1 MKHTPACEGP
11 ARLPSLTPAVFYGY
25 LQAAS
30 TSLRRQQ
37 PLPKGWG
44 LAKGAERHRSAPA
57 ASVGGGREDKLF
69 VVALGQEGGS
79 WHPYHAS
86 CCTSRRWL
94 SRWDRG
100 WVLWARVLLLSLK
113 CPSPILM
120 RRGDRWR
127 RLPSFL
133 LLFFGRE
140 TFKQT
145 NEETLRI

>member
-1 MKHTPACEGP
+1 M
-11 ARLPSLTPAVFYGY
+11 
-25 LQAAS
+25 
-30 TSLRRQQ
+30 
-37 PLPKGWG
+37 
-44 LAKGAERHRSAPA
+44 
-57 ASVGGGREDKLF
+57 VG
-69 VVALGQEGGS
+69 LGQEEGS
-79 WHPYHAS
+79 WHPTARPAA
-86 CCTSRRWL
+86 RRWL
-94 SRWDRG
+94 SRREWG

-127 RLPSFL
+127 QLPSFL